1 MSVVFRVDT
10 DIAASVRAEPSTAAP
25 PLAVSGSFV
34 GSSSSAGSL
43 AAPGSS
49 ARADRAASSVAESP
63 ATAVVLP
70 PPAMSC
76 FVGEAV
82 SSEIDEGANCGI
94 AGGGIARVAAGY
106 LVVDRKSSRAGVH
119 RFLAP
124 NSAVAGCE
132 VVEFVD
138 ATAETFAARTRGE

>member
-25 PLAVSGSFV
+25 PLAVSGSSAGSGSFVGSNSFV

-43 AAPGSS
+43 AVSGSS

-63 ATAVVLP
+63 ATAVVLL

-94 AGGGIARVAAGY
+94 AASPAHLGRN
-106 LVVDRKSSRAGVH
+106 RASAL
-119 RFLAP
+119 LA
-124 NSAVAGCE
+124 S
-132 VVEFVD
+132 
-138 ATAETFAARTRGE
+138 